1 MASLSERSLCPYGR
15 SPSGMTVLHVNE
27 NLSLDGGVETYLFSL
42 IPRLDQRE
50 ISSVVA
56 YGRGDPDVY
65 GPAHRVPE
73 ITKAGF
79 QHQRAA
85 RRHMGATLKTVQPD
99 LIHIH
104 NVQNVGI
111 VKACL
116 DHGPTVLTTHDHR
129 WACPANTFYYKR
141 TREVCNRTCGLGC
154 FTTTVTKHCLTP
166 RPQYALYF
174 YYRVK
179 WGLRHADRFA
189 HIVSP
194 SRATKDRHVKGGMPS
209 DQITPLPYFCSLE
222 PRDEPRALP
231 DPPVITYIGRV
242 ADNKGCE
249 FFVEALGLLPDSVQG
264 RVVGAGAEDDKATV
278 RNWAD
283 EHGCADR
290 LAVQGWADR
299 AEIPEILDRTS
310 VLVFPSLCV
319 ETLGIV
325 GLEALSRGVPAVA
338 SDVGGV
344 REGCHDGETGF
355 VVPPKDAAAIADRTQ
370 RLLSDHE
377 RLRAFGHR
385 GLEVIRER
393 FTPEWHVDRLLNI
406 YEQVCS
412 AASSS
417 LSAHA

>member
-1 MASLSERSLCPYGR
+1 MK
-15 SPSGMTVLHVNE
+15 VLHVNE

-42 IPRLDQRE
+42 IPHLDQRE

-56 YGRGDPDVY
+56 YGRGDPEVY

-73 ITKAGF
+73 IAKAGF

-85 RRHMGATLKTVQPD
+85 RRHMRSTLETVQPD
-99 LIHIH
+99 LVHIH
-104 NVQNVGI
+104 NIQNVGV

-129 WACPANTFYYKR
+129 WACPANTFYHRR
-141 TREVCNRTCGLGC
+141 TREVCDRTCGLGC
-154 FTTTVTKHCLTP
+154 FTTTLTKHCLTP
-166 RPQYALYF
+166 RPQFALYF

-179 WGLRHADRFA
+179 WGLRNADRFA
-189 HIVSP
+189 HIISP
-194 SRATKDRHVKGGMPS
+194 SRATKKRHVDGGMPAEN
-209 DQITPLPYFCSLE
+209 ITPLPYFCSLE
-222 PRDEPRALP
+222 PRTAPRSLP

-242 ADNKGCE
+242 AGNKGCE

-264 RVVGAGAEDDKATV
+264 RVVGAAAEDDKATV

-290 LAVQGWADR
+290 LTVEGWADR

-325 GLEALSRGVPAVA
+325 GLEALSRGVPVVA

-344 REGCHDGETGF
+344 REWCHDGETGF

-370 RLLSDHE
+370 RLLTDYE
-377 RLRAFGHR
+377 RLRAFGRR
-385 GLEVIRER
+385 GLKVIRNR
-393 FTPEWHVDRLLNI
+393 FTPERHVDRLLNI
-406 YEQVCS
+406 YERACS
-412 AASSS
+412 VKPSFQGA
-417 LSAHA
+417 